1 MVSLTFLT
9 EREQRQETRQA
20 QAGDDISD
28 SSIPNGTFKEPKH
41 IEEQS
46 VVDMNEELEEAIEKN
61 RTQIK
66 QILPSGL
73 AIDGSDIFESIF
85 RNIDRLYQ

>member
-1 MVSLTFLT
+1 
-9 EREQRQETRQA
+9 
-20 QAGDDISD
+20 
-28 SSIPNGTFKEPKH
+28 
-41 IEEQS
+41 
-46 VVDMNEELEEAIEKN
+46 MNEELEEAIEKN
-61 RTQIK
+61 RTQVK